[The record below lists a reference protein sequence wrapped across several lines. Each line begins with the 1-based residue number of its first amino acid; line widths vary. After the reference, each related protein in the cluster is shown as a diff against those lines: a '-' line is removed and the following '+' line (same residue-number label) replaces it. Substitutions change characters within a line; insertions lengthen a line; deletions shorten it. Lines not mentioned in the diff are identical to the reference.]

1 MFPMKKMSVV
11 VTTIS
16 LLIIASCL
24 NNYAQATDYIH
35 QLRLKAAKH
44 NMTCVLVFGDSSVDP
59 GNNNYISTSI
69 KSNFLPY
76 GEDFFKGR
84 PSGRFCNGRLA
95 TDFIAGAFG
104 YTNLVRAFLDPAI
117 TKKDLLHGVSFASA
131 DSGYDELTANLS
143 NVLSISKQLDYL
155 RHYKIHLRNIV
166 GSTKES
172 EKIVKNSLFILSMGT
187 NDFLQNYYVEPTR
200 SHQYT
205 VEQYVAYLISCM
217 RTAIK
222 TMHSL
227 GARKLVVVGV
237 PPLGCIPLVRTL
249 RGETK
254 CDTDLNKVAFLF
266 NSEIKRELK
275 TMMEGSTS
283 YSPKSTFL
291 DIYSIILNAIE
302 KPQKYGFT
310 EPLKGCCGTGTYE
323 YGDTCKNL
331 STCADRTKY
340 IFWDAVHPTQKMYK
354 IVADVAVE
362 LLVGSIF

>member
-143 NVLSISKQLDYL
+143 
-155 RHYKIHLRNIV
+155 
-166 GSTKES
+166 
-172 EKIVKNSLFILSMGT
+172 
-187 NDFLQNYYVEPTR
+187 
-200 SHQYT
+200 
-205 VEQYVAYLISCM
+205 
-217 RTAIK
+217 

-331 STCADRTKY
+331 STCHDRTKY
-340 IFWDAVHPTQKMYK
+340 IFWDAVHPTEKMYK

-362 LLVGSIF
+362 LLVDSIF

>member
-172 EKIVKNSLFILSMGT
+172 EKIVKNSLFIELTAKNPLNFGRFCVLPPERKKVARAYLNS
-187 NDFLQNYYVEPTR
+187 DFLSTDVQNVHFWPKLTGSQVTCLTR
-200 SHQYT
+200 DFSW
-205 VEQYVAYLISCM
+205 
-217 RTAIK
+217 
-222 TMHSL
+222 
-227 GARKLVVVGV
+227 GKLV
-237 PPLGCIPLVRTL
+237 IS
-249 RGETK
+249 
-254 CDTDLNKVAFLF
+254 F
-266 NSEIKRELK
+266 
-275 TMMEGSTS
+275 
-283 YSPKSTFL
+283 Y
-291 DIYSIILNAIE
+291 
-302 KPQKYGFT
+302 
-310 EPLKGCCGTGTYE
+310 
-323 YGDTCKNL
+323 
-331 STCADRTKY
+331 
-340 IFWDAVHPTQKMYK
+340 TQFC
-354 IVADVAVE
+354 
-362 LLVGSIF
+362 SFCF